1 MTHPSGTHPD
11 VPNKP
16 NTENWVEE
24 SGGLPPYIRRI
35 AKHLMSDQQ
44 YSTSRAIATAVNT
57 VKRWARGGA
66 VTEGGENTV
75 TAKTQAQAAKALAS
89 WKSKAAS
96 TSVPVSRE
104 GTPMSETFELRDFS
118 AEERREAQEA
128 GHAVTIGDEK
138 VPSYPIKNREDLK
151 NAVKLFRAKRGKYSS
166 SVQNKVRRHILER
179 ARELGVDKSS
189 LNLSSVSLADRKT
202 ADGTK
207 DMRGSAESVKKKVE
221 NNPTT
226 KTEKAGSSGPS
237 TKKVRSPATGMYV
250 EKFPEQ
256 NIAGVRE
263 KFKGKISGLSDGS
276 TWTIPGSKNNAGTV
290 KKVGNQYEVSS
301 PGGVTRTLGLEQAA
315 NLAMQIS
322 SERV

>member
-35 AKHLMSDQQ
+35 AKHLISDQQ

-89 WKSKAAS
+89 WKSKSASAS
-96 TSVPVSRE
+96 TSVPTDHR
-104 GTPMSETFELRDFS
+104 SEHSVELRDFS
-118 AEERREAQEA
+118 AEERREAKEA

-138 VPSYPIKNREDLK
+138 VPSYPIKNKEDLT
-151 NAVKLFRAKRGKYSS
+151 NAVKLFKAKRGKYSS

-207 DMRGSAESVKKKVE
+207 DMRGSAESVKKKVQ

-237 TKKVRSPATGMYV
+237 AKKVRSPATGMYV
-250 EKFPEQ
+250 EKFPEK
-256 NIAGVRE
+256 NVAGVRE